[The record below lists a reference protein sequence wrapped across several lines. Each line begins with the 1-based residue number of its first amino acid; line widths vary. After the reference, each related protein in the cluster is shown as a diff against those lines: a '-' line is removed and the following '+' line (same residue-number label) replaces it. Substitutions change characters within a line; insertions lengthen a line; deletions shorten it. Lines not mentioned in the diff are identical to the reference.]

1 MTKSVVLPKKL
12 LTSEQIGKVGLL
24 QNLQAKIF
32 QGTNSDGDQFSHDKS
47 HSWYSLLTA
56 SVQAKL
62 T

>member
-1 MTKSVVLPKKL
+1 MTKSVVLPKNL
-12 LTSEQIGKVGLL
+12 PTSEQIGKVGLL

-47 HSWYSLLTA
+47 HSWYSFLT
-56 SVQAKL
+56 VIMHAKL